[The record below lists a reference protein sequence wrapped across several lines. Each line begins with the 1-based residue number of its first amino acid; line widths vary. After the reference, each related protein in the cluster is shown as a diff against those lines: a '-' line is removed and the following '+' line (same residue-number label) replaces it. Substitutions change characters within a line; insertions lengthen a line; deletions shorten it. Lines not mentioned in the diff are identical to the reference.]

1 MTVTSAQARA
11 PTSGGDWNLKCGNC
25 HGEPAAAFFP
35 HAAGQ
40 KAAGGVALCCL
51 RVATP
56 TRGRPQ
62 ISLEECSF
70 KLGCQRGEHGK
81 ETEPE
86 QPAARALT
94 STSNGGTLNFTRAI
108 AAPRAPNR
116 LSQLSANYWPAIP
129 ASIMPCPL
137 YGL

>member
-1 MTVTSAQARA
+1 MGSGPGGPGLRLLCEPRQRPAGTMTVTSAQARA

-62 ISLEECSF
+62 ISL
-70 KLGCQRGEHGK
+70 K
-81 ETEPE
+81 
-86 QPAARALT
+86 
-94 STSNGGTLNFTRAI
+94 
-108 AAPRAPNR
+108 
-116 LSQLSANYWPAIP
+116 
-129 ASIMPCPL
+129 
-137 YGL
+137 